1 MAIPINMRSL
11 TCVEYPGRVKNVDKM
26 LETLG
31 GEENVSK
38 AACDSSRRL
47 DLRFRPGDPY
57 CRPVYGDR
65 FPTSSLLLRVTRR
78 RRVRKNRT
86 KGSDEDAAP
95 GSSSTVT
102 KETPA
107 PSAVTMETPAPS
119 TVTMETQAPSTS
131 ASTTSPPEEERV
143 TYNTEVLG
151 IVDTTYRFQAM
162 ADFQYLPLHRTP
174 DGRTVQLYDQL
185 LLGGLE
191 GGDFYQKDVPLFVPP
206 ATFSRI
212 DTPQNYHYKKDPTH
226 NFKNPMKALS
236 SSNLIGVARARR
248 PHNAIFVNFEE
259 LHVPTKPLD
268 GAVVHMDKYNL
279 HGELEE
285 LTKLF
290 QERPI
295 WSRNALQ
302 VRSGIRL
309 MRLKLLLPLCG
320 YYAVTGPWR
329 SLWVK
334 FGYDP
339 RKDPTAK
346 QYQLLDFR
354 VRQKP
359 EAKGLLVK
367 AKRSTFN
374 YTLPT
379 MTHKPQPQVV
389 MMKDFADSPGA
400 GSSGEGERQDGRT
413 KEDLEKESTYLF
425 RPGML
430 PAYRQMFYQLCD
442 LHDPRIQALV
452 HENDGKET
460 TCMEKDGWC
469 LPNTKAKLRDIISA
483 EVSKISKM
491 KHKDKKGRGVRSGA
505 GPDVRGEEEEEDDD
519 DNDEDD
525 DDDMSDSEVDPD
537 QQVAQDSDNEMETEM
552 LEFL

>member
-1 MAIPINMRSL
+1 MAIPINTKSL
-11 TCVEYPGRVKNVDKM
+11 ICVEYPGRVKNVEKM

-38 AACDSSRRL
+38 AVSDSSRRL

-65 FPTSSLLLRVTRR
+65 FPTSSLLVRVRR
-78 RRVRKNRT
+78 TRRVRKDRA
-86 KGSDEDAAP
+86 KGSEDVPAN
-95 GSSSTVT
+95 SSTG
-102 KETPA
+102 
-107 PSAVTMETPAPS
+107 TMETPAPS
-119 TVTMETQAPSTS
+119 TSSSQ
-131 ASTTSPPEEERV
+131 EERV

-185 LLGGLE
+185 LLEGLE
-191 GGDFYQKDVPLFVPP
+191 EQGFYQKDVPLFLPP

-212 DTPQNYHYKKDPTH
+212 DTPQNYHYRKDPAH
-226 NFKNPMKALS
+226 NYKNPMKALS

-248 PHNAIFVNFEE
+248 PHNAIFFNFEE
-259 LHVPTKPLD
+259 LQVPTKPLD
-268 GAVVHMDKYNL
+268 AAVDHVDRYNL
-279 HGELEE
+279 HSELAEIK
-285 LTKLF
+285 KLF
-290 QERPI
+290 QERWI

-302 VRSGIRL
+302 VRTNIPL
-309 MRLKLLLPLCG
+309 LRLKFLLPICA
-320 YYAVTGPWR
+320 YYVATGPWR

-354 VRQKP
+354 IRQRP
-359 EAKGLLVK
+359 DAEQLAVK
-367 AKRSTFN
+367 AKRSCFN

-379 MTHKPQPQVV
+379 MMHKPLPQVV
-389 MMKDFADSPGA
+389 QIKDSPGA
-400 GSSGEGERQDGRT
+400 GSSGEGEGQDAKT
-413 KEDLEKESTYLF
+413 KEDIEKEATYIF

-442 LHDPRIQALV
+442 LHDPRLQVII
-452 HENDGKET
+452 HENDGGET
-460 TCMEKDGWC
+460 ECTEKDGWC
-469 LPNTKAKLRDIISA
+469 LPNTHAKLRDIISA
-483 EVSKISKM
+483 EVSKMSTIIKR
-491 KHKDKKGRGVRSGA
+491 DKKSQGGRSGT
-505 GPDVRGEEEEEDDD
+505 GPDVREEEEEDEDD
-519 DNDEDD
+519 DD

>member
-1 MAIPINMRSL
+1 
-11 TCVEYPGRVKNVDKM
+11 
-26 LETLG
+26 
-31 GEENVSK
+31 
-38 AACDSSRRL
+38 
-47 DLRFRPGDPY
+47 
-57 CRPVYGDR
+57 
-65 FPTSSLLLRVTRR
+65 
-78 RRVRKNRT
+78 
-86 KGSDEDAAP
+86 
-95 GSSSTVT
+95 
-102 KETPA
+102 
-107 PSAVTMETPAPS
+107 METPAPS
-119 TVTMETQAPSTS
+119 TSSSSE
-131 ASTTSPPEEERV
+131 TSPPEEERV

-151 IVDTTYRFQAM
+151 IVDTTYRFQAL

-185 LLGGLE
+185 LLEGLE
-191 GGDFYQKDVPLFVPP
+191 GGGFYQKDVPLFVPP

-212 DTPQNYHYKKDPTH
+212 DTPQNYHYRRDPAH
-226 NFKNPMKALS
+226 NYKNPMKTLS

-248 PHNAIFVNFEE
+248 PHSAIFFNFEE
-259 LHVPTKPLD
+259 LQVPTKPSG
-268 GAVVHMDKYNL
+268 GAVDHMDKHNL
-279 HGELEE
+279 HAELAE
-285 LTKLF
+285 LKKLF
-290 QERPI
+290 KERPI

-309 MRLKLLLPLCG
+309 LRLKLLLPLCG

-354 VRQKP
+354 VRQGPDNKRL
-359 EAKGLLVK
+359 AVK

-389 MMKDFADSPGA
+389 QMKGVAGSPGA

-413 KEDLEKESTYLF
+413 KEDIEKEATYVF
-425 RPGML
+425 RPGIL

-442 LHDPRIQALV
+442 LHDPRLQALV
-452 HENDGKET
+452 HENDGRET
-460 TCMEKDGWC
+460 SCAEKDGWC
-469 LPNTKAKLRDIISA
+469 LPNTKAKLRDIISS
-483 EVSKISKM
+483 EVSKLSNII
-491 KHKDKKGRGVRSGA
+491 HRDKKARRVSSGA
-505 GPDVRGEEEEEDDD
+505 GPDAREEEEEDDD
-519 DNDEDD
+519 DEEDD
-525 DDDMSDSEVDPD
+525 DEDMSDSEVDPD